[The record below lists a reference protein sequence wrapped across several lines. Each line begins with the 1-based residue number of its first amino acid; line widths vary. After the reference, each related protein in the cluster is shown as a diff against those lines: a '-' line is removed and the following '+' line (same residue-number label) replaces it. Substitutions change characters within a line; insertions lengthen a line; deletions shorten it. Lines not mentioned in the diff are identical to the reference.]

1 MTATLPLRS
10 HDGRLGDITRGVAA
24 ALTLLLFVIGVP
36 IALLALA
43 PMYVPDTRPTWD
55 GVAAILTSPD
65 DGTLFLAVLAA
76 IAWIAWAVFT
86 TGVAVEL
93 AAGARRMTAPRL
105 PLIGGAQHAASRLI
119 ATAGLLI
126 AVSSTTVAHA
136 QPAHA
141 TTPTAVAA
149 RPTVP
154 PERTPSPQVSAE
166 PEAPHATLSQPAP
179 ALPVVTVQRGD
190 TLWGIAERHLGAG
203 PRYTEIRDLNA
214 GRPQPDG
221 RTLVD
226 ADWILPGWQ
235 LLLPADATGTEQVPP
250 PARRGAQPDST
261 TSVTVQ
267 RGDTLWAIAAE
278 HLGDGHRY
286 VEIADLNRGR
296 IQPDGDS
303 LTDAALIRP
312 GWVLLLPP
320 HAPLATRP
328 VAPVEEPQLANEPRD
343 VARGSGATGP
353 DVDAAP
359 DSALTPPPPTA
370 RPEPDTEAA
379 LAPQMETEKRPE
391 LSTGAQTNEASEE
404 ADDSS
409 IQAWFL
415 GLSALAAIGIA
426 GELTRRRN
434 VQQRARRLGE
444 GIPMPDPSS
453 AAARAER
460 SLRSAAPPMT
470 ITAITTA
477 LSNLGCRCFDA
488 GRDLP
493 RVGALLLDEHNLT
506 LLLLEDDPQPI
517 EPFTA
522 TDPRTWVAT
531 NSDIATDQPI
541 EDPDRCAP
549 YPLLVT
555 LGHTERGTLI
565 ANLEAAGTLSIIG
578 EDQVAD
584 DILRALVVE
593 AATSDLSGQL
603 CVCLEPGDELAAL
616 ASAFEPHRLSVRQA
630 DDERATTTQAVARHL
645 ADRGIDDSLQARGD
659 RAAPDTWLPVTFVER
674 TVTANACEPWAGG
687 ALVSRHQP
695 HEGTGW
701 VIEADE
707 AGRATLRPLNI
718 AFRPQRLR
726 QEQVA
731 DLHALLEISLP
742 PSPTAGESTEL
753 VPVDYELQTLRTAYA
768 TPPQTSAATPDL
780 TIRVLGPIEIEGLP
794 ATKEALSPRM
804 TELLVYLALH
814 GPTTGADLD
823 DVLWNGTRI
832 DPGTRNA
839 LLYRTRRRV
848 GRAVLPLADSDGR
861 YRLGDGA
868 TTDWAQFQ
876 RVLAD
881 GSDPGSQQTVEK
893 LSAAL
898 DLVRDRPFRGIGA
911 AEYAWADYDIQH
923 MIGAIADAAAVLAR
937 LHHEAGRHREALATA
952 LKALHVAP
960 YSESLQAIALS
971 AAAATGGSQEVAQ
984 LRARFAALL
993 GDLDP
998 ELSL

>member
-10 HDGRLGDITRGVAA
+10 RDRRLGDVTRGVAA

-43 PMYVPDTRPTWD
+43 PMYLPDTLPTWD
-55 GVAAILTSPD
+55 RVRGMLTSPD
-65 DGTLFLAVLAA
+65 DGTLLLAVLAA
-76 IAWIAWAVFT
+76 IAWIAWAAFT
-86 TGVAVEL
+86 TSVAVEL

-119 ATAGLLI
+119 ATAGILI
-126 AVSSTTVAHA
+126 AVSSTGVAHA
-136 QPAHA
+136 EPAHA
-141 TTPTAVAA
+141 TAATAVAA
-149 RPTVP
+149 RPAVA
-154 PERTPSPQVSAE
+154 PEHAPSPPVSVE
-166 PEAPHATLSQPAP
+166 PEAPHATPSQPVP

-203 PRYTEIRDLNA
+203 PRYTEIRDLNL
-214 GRPQPDG
+214 GQTQPDG

-235 LLLPADATGTEQVPP
+235 LLLPADATGTEQL
-250 PARRGAQPDST
+250 PAQRAADRAST
-261 TSVTVQ
+261 ASVTVQ

-286 VEIADLNRGR
+286 REIADLNRGR
-296 IQPDGDS
+296 IQADGDS

-312 GWVLLLPP
+312 GWVLALPAR
-320 HAPLATRP
+320 APLATPP
-328 VAPVEEPQLANEPRD
+328 VAPVEQPQPRNEPRD
-343 VARGSGATGP
+343 VAKGGGAAGP

-359 DSALTPPPPTA
+359 DPAPTPPPPA
-370 RPEPDTEAA
+370 SKPEPEKDAA
-379 LAPQMETEKRPE
+379 IAPQTETEKRPE
-391 LSTGAQTNEASEE
+391 LSHGAQTNEASDE
-404 ADDSS
+404 AGDSS
-409 IQAWFL
+409 TQAWFL

-426 GELTRRRN
+426 GELTRRRHL
-434 VQQRARRLGE
+434 QQRARRLGE
-444 GIPMPDPSS
+444 GIPMPNPSS

-460 SLRSAAPPMT
+460 SLRSAAPPLT
-470 ITAITTA
+470 IAAITTA
-477 LSNLGCRCFDA
+477 LNNLGCRCFDA

-506 LLLLEDDPQPI
+506 LLLLEDDPEPI
-517 EPFTA
+517 EPFTT
-522 TDPRTWVAT
+522 TDPRTWVAS
-531 NSDIATDQPI
+531 NDDIATDEPI

-565 ANLEAAGTLSIIG
+565 VNLEAAGTLSIIG
-578 EDQVAD
+578 DDQVAD

-603 CVCLEPGDELAAL
+603 CVCLEPGDDLATL
-616 ASAFEPHRLSVRQA
+616 ASAFEAHRLTVRQA
-630 DDERATTTQAVARHL
+630 DDERATTTAAVARHL

-659 RAAPDTWLPVTFVER
+659 RAAPDTWLPVTFVEQ
-674 TVTANACEPWAGG
+674 TVMGNACEPWAGA
-687 ALVSRHQP
+687 ALASRHQP
-695 HEGTGW
+695 HDGSGW
-701 VIEADE
+701 VIEAHD
-707 AGRATLRPLNI
+707 AGHATLRPLSI
-718 AFRPQRLR
+718 DFQPQRLR

-731 DLHALLEISLP
+731 DLHALLEVSLP
-742 PSPTAGESTEL
+742 PSAAAGESTEL
-753 VPVDYELQTLRTAYA
+753 VPVDDDVQTLRTVYPP
-768 TPPQTSAATPDL
+768 PPQTGDATPHL

-794 ATKEALSPRM
+794 ATKEPLSPRM

-823 DVLWNGTRI
+823 NVLWNGTRI
-832 DPGTRNA
+832 ESATRNA
-839 LLYRTRRRV
+839 LVYRTRRRV

-881 GSDPGSQQTVEK
+881 GLDPGSGQTVEK

-911 AEYAWADYDIQH
+911 GEYAWADYDIQL

-937 LHHEAGRHREALATA
+937 LHDEARRHREALATA

-971 AAAATGGSQEVAQ
+971 AAAATGGSGEVAQ

-998 ELSL
+998 ELSF